1 VTVDDA
7 GIGENCLFCA
17 IVHGKAPARVVHEDE
32 TTLAFL
38 DINPIVDGHT
48 LIVPKLHSAN
58 LLDTSDQRLA
68 DVMASAAHVGRLF
81 TERLG
86 CDGVNVLN
94 ASGAAAWQTV
104 FHLHLHL
111 LPRYADDG
119 LPFPFTQRFRLG
131 PDERAEREVAL
142 DAMQTRLT
150 TD

>member
-1 VTVDDA
+1 MTTDDA
-7 GIGENCLFCA
+7 GTGENCLFCA

-48 LIVPKLHSAN
+48 LVVPKLHSAD
-58 LLDTSDQRLA
+58 LLDTPEQRLA

-81 TERLG
+81 TERLD

-111 LPRYADDG
+111 LPRYADDDME
-119 LPFPFTQRFRLG
+119 FPFTYRFRLG
-131 PDERAEREVAL
+131 PQERTKREAAL
-142 DAMQTRLT
+142 DAMHARLT
-150 TD
+150 AD